1 MIFKGIGPLFYLLR
15 EKENQL
21 EYCGLS
27 GLWNMPGLPEGGFSG
42 SGRILPF
49 QAIKLPGFI

>member
-1 MIFKGIGPLFYLLR
+1 VIFKGIGALFYLLR

-27 GLWNMPGLPEGGFSG
+27 GVWNMPEVPEGGFSG